1 MQEAL
6 LQLLHLQEVDL
17 ELRDLEK
24 ARDQY
29 PAEIDQRQNEIKR
42 VTSTLEGLKDSAE
55 DLAKKHRQ
63 LERELE
69 DSKTSL
75 KQHEERFA
83 VVTTNKE
90 YDALQLE
97 IEACKAGISVRETQI
112 LEIIETA
119 EDLQEQIEAEKQGVE
134 EVCQEQQ
141 SRIDELQSTLGTLQ
155 QEIDGVMARREAT
168 SRDIG
173 ADLLRVYTRRR
184 KSTGVSVAAVRK
196 GACGACFMQMPAQQ
210 KTNVRRN
217 DRINFCENCGSIL
230 VWDDKSD

>member
-1 MQEAL
+1 MQEVL

-29 PAEIDQRQNEIKR
+29 PAEIDHREKEIKR
-42 VTSTLEGLKDSAE
+42 VTSTLEGLKNNVE
-55 DLAKKHRQ
+55 ELTKKQRQ
-63 LERELE
+63 FERELE
-69 DSKTSL
+69 DSKVSL

-97 IEACKAGISVRETQI
+97 IEACKAGISIRETQI
-112 LEIIETA
+112 LELIDA
-119 EDLQEQIEAEKQGVE
+119 SEDLQEQIEVEKQSVD
-134 EVCQEQQ
+134 EVCQTQQ
-141 SRIDELQSTLGTLQ
+141 ARIDELQSTLATLQ
-155 QEIDGVMARREAT
+155 QEIDGVLARREAA
-168 SRDIG
+168 SRSIG
-173 ADLLRVYTRRR
+173 SDLLRVYNRRR
-184 KSTGVSVAAVRK
+184 KSSGVSVAAVRK

-217 DRINFCENCGSIL
+217 DQVNFCENCGSIL

>member
-1 MQEAL
+1 MQETL

-29 PAEIDQRQNEIKR
+29 PAEIDHRQNEIKR
-42 VTSTLEGLKDSAE
+42 VTSTMEGLKNSIE
-55 DLAKKHRQ
+55 ELAKKQRQ
-63 LERELE
+63 FERELE

-75 KQHEERFA
+75 KQHEERFS

-97 IEACKAGISVRETQI
+97 IEACKAGISLRETRI
-112 LEIIETA
+112 LEIIDA
-119 EDLQEQIEAEKQGVE
+119 SEDLQERVEVERQSVE
-134 EVCQEQQ
+134 EVCQTQQ
-141 SRIDELQSTLGTLQ
+141 ARIDELQSTLATLQ
-155 QEIDGVMARREAT
+155 QEIDGVMARREAA
-168 SRDIG
+168 SRNIG
-173 ADLLRVYTRRR
+173 SDLLRVYNRRR
-184 KSTGVSVAAVRK
+184 KSSGVSVTAVRK

-217 DRINFCENCGSIL
+217 DRINFCENCGAIL